1 MTSKLLL
8 ILLASTFI
16 SGSLEAKMIGETS
29 ALMSEAE
36 ITTKKINSI
45 SSLFVRVNQIYISNI
60 LNIYL

>member
-29 ALMSEAE
+29 ALIPEAG
-36 ITTKKINSI
+36 ITTKKINDNT
-45 SSLFVRVNQIYISNI
+45 FCMF
-60 LNIYL
+60 

>member
-16 SGSLEAKMIGETS
+16 SGLLEAKMIGETS
-29 ALMSEAE
+29 ALIPEAG

-45 SSLFVRVNQIYISNI
+45 SSLFVRVNQIYITNI

>member
-29 ALMSEAE
+29 TLIPEAG
-36 ITTKKINSI
+36 ITTKKINDNT
-45 SSLFVRVNQIYISNI
+45 FCMF
-60 LNIYL
+60 